1 MIIRPPV
8 STDITTML
16 EIYTP
21 IVLNT
26 ATSFELEPPSLT
38 TFEERVNKYSHGWAW
53 LVAEEN
59 GQLLGYAYG
68 SPHRERKAYQWSTE
82 TSVYV
87 HESARGRGIGKKLYE
102 ALLTALQEKGYCNA
116 YAGIAMPNDAS
127 VALHRSVGFSDIGR
141 FPRVGYKFD
150 AWHDVA
156 WFHKELR
163 SAPPL

>member
-8 STDITTML
+8 ATDIVTML

-26 ATSFELEPPSLT
+26 ATSFEMEPPSPVA
-38 TFEERVNKYSHGWAW
+38 FEERVNKYAHGWAW

-59 GQLLGYAYG
+59 GKLLGYAYG

-87 HESARGRGIGKKLYE
+87 HESARGRGVGKKLYA

-127 VALHRSVGFSDIGR
+127 VALHRSVGFVDIGR

-163 SAPPL
+163 SSPPR